1 MDALAPLFFIF
12 SLLKLFKK
20 NLFYLVIVIL
30 TISYELALSSEI
42 KITNFHKVNENIYR
56 GGRPTEEGIKELK
69 RMGIK
74 SILNLEKGFFNNVPR
89 YLKQEERLA
98 KEAGIIFLHV
108 PMHPLFS
115 PKEKD
120 IEKAIK
126 YLADSSFHPMY
137 IHCERGS
144 DRTGIVI
151 AAYRI
156 KIEGWSYQKAYEEM
170 KKFGHRKRI
179 LFWWKNVLK
188 KMSRENEKGI
198 KKVKIIEVPE

>member
-1 MDALAPLFFIF
+1 
-12 SLLKLFKK
+12 
-20 NLFYLVIVIL
+20 VIL
-30 TISYELALSSEI
+30 ILIINYEIVLSSEI
-42 KITNFHKVNENIYR
+42 KIVNFHKVNENIYR

-69 RMGIK
+69 KLGIK
-74 SILNLEKGFFNNVPR
+74 SILNLEKGFFNNTPKYVKR
-89 YLKQEERLA
+89 EERLA
-98 KEAGIIFLHV
+98 KEAGIIFLNI

-115 PKEKD
+115 PKEAD
-120 IEKAIK
+120 IEEAIK
-126 YLADSSFHPMY
+126 KLTDPSLYPIY
-137 IHCERGS
+137 VHCERGS

-188 KMSRENEKGI
+188 RMSWEYEKGL